1 MAEQITVRA
10 PSAAAL
16 SPARR
21 WHIFVQGLLF
31 VAGFSTFVVGLFG
44 FVGTLLG
51 DVFYDVREAVRV
63 VGGAVLIA
71 FGLFKLRLLNL
82 PFLYSDTRKDLSS
95 IGQGLGSARSYV
107 AGMAFAAGWTPCIGP
122 FLGAILTLS
131 VTNDLGARIA
141 LLFAYVLGLGLP
153 FLLVAGLADRMVP
166 LLRRL
171 QRRARLVEAISGLL
185 LIGVGA
191 ALLLGQISQLSA
203 SLASVP
209 FELEYVLLGNAALSV
224 PVAAAAGLLS
234 FLSPCVLPLVPAYI
248 GFISGVA
255 ITQAV
260 RQ

>member
-1 MAEQITVRA
+1 MAEQTITRA
-10 PSAAAL
+10 PL
-16 SPARR
+16 TSPAQR
-21 WHIFVQGLLF
+21 WHTFSQGLLF
-31 VAGFSTFVVGLFG
+31 VAGFATFVIGLFG

-51 DVFYDVREAVRV
+51 DVFYDLREAVRI
-63 VGGAVLIA
+63 VGGVVLIV
-71 FGLFKLRLLNL
+71 FGLFKLRLVNL

-131 VTNDLGARIA
+131 VTNELGARIA

-153 FLLVAGLADRMVP
+153 FLLVAGLADRVMP
-166 LLRRL
+166 LFKQL

-185 LIGVGA
+185 LIGVGVV
-191 ALLLGQISQLSA
+191 LLLGYVSQLSA

-209 FELEYVLLGNAALSV
+209 FELEYTLLGDAALSI
-224 PVAAAAGLLS
+224 PVAGAAGLLS

-255 ITQAV
+255 ITQAA